1 MPSDSAG
8 NGGPRS
14 RGRKPLLVFSVIG
27 LILLML
33 IVGGYFGLKAARA
46 PVDQP
51 VAFSHRDHVQ
61 NGIQCLYCHTE
72 ATRSH
77 IAGIPSVEKCM
88 GCHAVIAA
96 ESEAVQELAGY
107 WERGETIPWQRINDQ
122 PDFVYFSHQ
131 PHISAGMNCE
141 TCHGNVG
148 DMDQAEA
155 TVRMDMGWCLDCHKH
170 QEPERVAYLLDCLA
184 CHK

>member
-1 MPSDSAG
+1 MPSDVASDKDP
-8 NGGPRS
+8 NRQ
-14 RGRKPLLVFSVIG
+14 RRKPLIIISIVSLVA
-27 LILLML
+27 LIL
-33 IVGGYFGLKAARA
+33 VSGGYLALSTAGAAA
-46 PVDQP
+46 DQP
-51 VAFSHRDHVQ
+51 VAYSHRDHLE

-72 ATRSH
+72 ATRSQL
-77 IAGIPSVEKCM
+77 AGIPSVEKCM
-88 GCHAVIAA
+88 GCHAVIAT

-107 WERGETIPWQRINDQ
+107 WERGEPIPWQRINDQ

-148 DMDQAEA
+148 DMDLAEA
-155 TVRMDMGWCLDCHKH
+155 TIQMDMGWCLECHEH